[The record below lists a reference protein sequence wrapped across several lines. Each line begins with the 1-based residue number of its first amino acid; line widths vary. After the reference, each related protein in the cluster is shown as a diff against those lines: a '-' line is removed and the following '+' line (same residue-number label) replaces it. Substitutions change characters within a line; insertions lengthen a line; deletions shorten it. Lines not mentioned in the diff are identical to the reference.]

1 MVIDLYNSCANK
13 KEILIVEEAIHLTS
27 RFNEQDKFDE
37 VMLSFLNKY
46 LKDS

>member
-1 MVIDLYNSCANK
+1 MAIRTQIVVCGGTGCMSSHA
-13 KEILIVEEAIHLTS
+13 KEIK
-27 RFNEQDKFDE
+27 DKFDE

>member
-1 MVIDLYNSCANK
+1 MVKYADFFGSTK
-13 KEILIVEEAIHLTS
+13 
-27 RFNEQDKFDE
+27 QDKFDE